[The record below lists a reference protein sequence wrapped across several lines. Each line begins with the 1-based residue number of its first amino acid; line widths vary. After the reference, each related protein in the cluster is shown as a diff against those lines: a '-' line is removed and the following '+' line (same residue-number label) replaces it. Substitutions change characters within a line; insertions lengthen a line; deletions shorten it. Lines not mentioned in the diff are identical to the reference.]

1 MKFYNKRLDLT
12 VSEFE
17 YLLKFIDFEKI
28 TEEINRENLFIKE
41 YNFKEEDKVVSKL
54 LEKLNNPKDIEY
66 SFNKVRA
73 ADKATESRTKAAKE
87 KIQNAINILRM
98 ENKKITHYSIAQCSG
113 VSFTTVKKYLDDE
126 TLKSL
131 NEVE

>member
-12 VSEFE
+12 ESEFE

-28 TEEINRENLFIKE
+28 AEEINRENLFIKE

-87 KIQNAINILRM
+87 KIQNAINILTM
-98 ENKKITHYSIAQCSG
+98 ENKKITHYSIAQTCG

>member
-1 MKFYNKRLDLT
+1 MKFFNKRLDLNE
-12 VSEFE
+12 SEFDC
-17 YLLKFIDFEKI
+17 LKKYIDFEKM
-28 TEEINRENLFIKE
+28 EEAANK
-41 YNFKEEDKVVSKL
+41 YKEECIESTL
-54 LEKLNNPKDIEY
+54 LEKLNNPKVIEY
-66 SFNKVRA
+66 SQKRVVASFR
-73 ADKATESRTKAAKE
+73 ATESRTKAAKE

-98 ENKKITHYSIAQCSG
+98 ENKKITHYSIAQTCG